1 MPNVT
6 ISLSENLIHES
17 KRLAKDTGRTF
28 SGLVKIGLEKQL
40 KINDDSND
48 GKDNE

>member
-1 MPNVT
+1 MKIT
-6 ISLSENLIHES
+6 LSLPDQVVKEA
-17 KRLAKDTGRTF
+17 KRFANDTGRTL
-28 SGLVKIGLEKQL
+28 SGLVRIGLEKQL